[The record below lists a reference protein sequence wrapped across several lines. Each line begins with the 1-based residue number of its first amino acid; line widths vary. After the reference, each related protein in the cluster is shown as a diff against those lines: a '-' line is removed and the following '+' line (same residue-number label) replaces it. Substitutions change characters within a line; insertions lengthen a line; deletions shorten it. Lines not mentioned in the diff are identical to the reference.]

1 MLFKNKN
8 NQGFLISFEYKVL
21 RPISD
26 NNFKSFKIIF
36 KKRVTLINLY
46 QELLKKRSISYIYQ

>member
-1 MLFKNKN
+1 MLFKNKS

-21 RPISD
+21 RPIND

-46 QELLKKRSISYIYQ
+46 QELLKKRSISYIYE